1 MNGDISAA
9 FESALEGASTPAA
22 EASPASTPTPETP
35 AVETT
40 AAATVQPATEP
51 ETPAP
56 VTAEETPKGEPPAW
70 RWQDILKNAREES
83 AREAAARAK
92 QELEQQYAGLQ
103 DFQTLSADERE
114 GLKVWH
120 QAMRGDP
127 SALARVQQAA
137 RTNPQLASAL
147 RQFVQ
152 VEQSQPDVEP
162 QPDAAIQLAD
172 GSTVPVFTPEG
183 MKAREA
189 WMQKQLT
196 AQLEERFKPL
206 ATTAEKLRQIEQR
219 QELQQ
224 QTSQWA
230 AQAIAPLTKLP
241 YFSEFKPELAKALHA
256 LPPTASGEEM
266 TAAVYDA
273 YTALH
278 TAKLTHL
285 TTQGASQAVAT
296 LQQRA
301 IAGTPNPSTASAA
314 TPKTF
319 RPDAEGFKEAFSH
332 FGATG

>member
-1 MNGDISAA
+1 
-9 FESALEGASTPAA
+9 
-22 EASPASTPTPETP
+22 
-35 AVETT
+35 
-40 AAATVQPATEP
+40 
-51 ETPAP
+51 
-56 VTAEETPKGEPPAW
+56 
-70 RWQDILKNAREES
+70 
-83 AREAAARAK
+83 
-92 QELEQQYAGLQ
+92 
-103 DFQTLSADERE
+103 
-114 GLKVWH
+114 
-120 QAMRGDP
+120 
-127 SALARVQQAA
+127 
-137 RTNPQLASAL
+137 
-147 RQFVQ
+147 